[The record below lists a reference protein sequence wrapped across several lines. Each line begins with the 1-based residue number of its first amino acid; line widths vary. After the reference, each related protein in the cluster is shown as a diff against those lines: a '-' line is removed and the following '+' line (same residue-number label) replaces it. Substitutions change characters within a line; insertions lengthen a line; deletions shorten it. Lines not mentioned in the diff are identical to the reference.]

1 MRVTLSS
8 GFHPLSSMSLCDLY
22 ISIYFVIPYIG
33 RVVYRVERNLSTS
46 EAKLRGV
53 VPFSSIRFFSSMLL
67 YNLSILVCLINLYVR
82 SIL

>member
-1 MRVTLSS
+1 
-8 GFHPLSSMSLCDLY
+8 MSLCDLY

-46 EAKLRGV
+46 EAKLQGV

>member
-1 MRVTLSS
+1 
-8 GFHPLSSMSLCDLY
+8 MSLCDLY